1 MFLIEEPLVVNITT
15 IATVLQSEKEKE
27 QQQLFEVK
35 IEEQENGS
43 PSLLS
48 HSATPPPW
56 TTIAGEDVNTSE
68 ASTSLLHHANDQVTE
83 SFDDFDSAFDQ
94 ADYNLQLLANGIIA
108 EMQTADNSTTVS
120 IRDEFASTA
129 NDKTSSNNGEKSSIV
144 GTQNLEATTKRMDE
158 SQEPNGDLVDI
169 ENEDLS

>member
-1 MFLIEEPLVVNITT
+1 MFLIEEPLIVNITT

-48 HSATPPPW
+48 HSTTPPPW
-56 TTIAGEDVNTSE
+56 TTTAGEDMNTSE
-68 ASTSLLHHANDQVTE
+68 ASTSLHHANDQVTE

-144 GTQNLEATTKRMDE
+144 GTQNLETTTKRMDE